1 MDHVIITTLQE
12 IGLNEKEAHVYLAM
26 LELGESSIIPIAKQA
41 GVKRTTVYNYLEEFT
56 QKGLISMTVRNGR
69 RYYIANSP
77 NRLRLLIKERAQ
89 KVESIVPQLFS
100 LFKEG
105 ETKPSVQ
112 MFEGIEGIKAV
123 FDLSLET
130 ENKKIDVIPIESA
143 GHVFVGPEYIAD
155 YVEAA
160 KRRGITFRSL
170 RLATDDYD
178 NYRLFMPQY
187 NDHREIKVAPDW
199 FKPESY
205 IQIYDN
211 KVGVFSR
218 ANEVPY
224 AMIITSLSF
233 SQTMRQFF
241 ETIWQQS
248 VPIKK
253 WLKENRGS
261 HSIS

>member
-1 MDHVIITTLQE
+1 MDQQIITTLQE
-12 IGLNEKEAHVYLAM
+12 IGLNDKEAHVYLAM

-41 GVKRTTVYNYLEEFT
+41 AVKRTTVYNYLEEFIR
-56 QKGLISMTVRNGR
+56 KGLISVTVKNGR

-77 NRLRLLIKERAQ
+77 NRLRLLMKERAH
-89 KVESIVPQLFS
+89 KVETIIPTLFS

-123 FDLSLET
+123 FNLSLET
-130 ENKKIDVIPIESA
+130 QSKKIDVIPIEGA

-155 YVEAA
+155 YIEDA
-160 KRRGITFRSL
+160 KKRGITFRSL
-170 RLATDDYD
+170 RLPSDSYTD
-178 NYRLFMPQY
+178 YRLFLPQE
-187 NDHREIKVAPDW
+187 NDNRDIRVAPNW
-199 FKPESY
+199 FKTDSY

-224 AMIITSLSF
+224 AMLITSQSF

-241 ETIWQQS
+241 ETVWNQAT
-248 VPIKK
+248 PMKK
-253 WLKENRGS
+253 WLKENDKE
-261 HSIS
+261 